1 MKVILSADVKGKGKK
16 GDMINVSDGYA
27 RNFLFPKGLA
37 VEATKA
43 NVTQVKQQEAAKARQ
58 KAKELE
64 QAKMLAEKI
73 NKVTITIK
81 AKAGENGKLFGSI
94 TSKEIGQMLQ
104 KQHNIK
110 IDKRKI
116 NMSDVIKTL
125 GTTKV
130 EVKVYPEVT
139 AQLAVVVKE
148 EA

>member
-1 MKVILSADVKGKGKK
+1 MKVILSEDVKGKGKK
-16 GDMINVSDGYA
+16 GEIINVSDGYA

-43 NVTQVKQQEAAKARQ
+43 NVTQAKDQQAAKERRKTQ
-58 KAKELE
+58 ELE
-64 QAKMLAEKI
+64 EAKALAEKI
-73 NKVTITIK
+73 NECTITIK

-94 TSKEIGQMLQ
+94 TSKEIAQILQ

-116 NMSDVIKTL
+116 NLDDAIKTL
-125 GTTKV
+125 GTIKAQ
-130 EVKVYPEVT
+130 VKVYPEVT
-139 AQLAVVVKE
+139 AQLTVVVKE